1 MWIFDGVFMNDN
13 RMLMV
18 MPMMMIEATIVYIDI
33 RFGIQ
38 VHLIKTAFVS
48 IWVRAVES
56 WTK

>member
-1 MWIFDGVFMNDN
+1 MTIV
-13 RMLMV
+13 MLMV

-38 VHLIKTAFVS
+38 VYLIKTAFVS

>member
-1 MWIFDGVFMNDN
+1 MTIV
-13 RMLMV
+13 MLMV